1 MTGARSLHTT
11 LHSTHPLHAP
21 PRLVLLDTSLWLE
34 EPAMSNS
41 FKVPPARRSFAW
53 TLIVTLVL
61 GLGLSLSPAPIV
73 HAATITVNTTND
85 ELNTDA
91 DCSLR
96 EAIQAATLDQ
106 PVSGCPAGTFSDTI
120 TLPAGTYTLS
130 AALGS
135 LDLVSSITI
144 DGAGAG
150 STIINGNNA
159 SMRVLTVQYHQLLV
173 CDSPN
178 DRVLRFNPYT
188 GAASGTFIA
197 SGSGGLDMPGAIAF
211 GSDGNAYVAGFS
223 SGVQRYNGATGAS
236 LDTFVASGSGGLLG
250 PTDLAFGP
258 GGFSPGDPDSN
269 LYVTKYQPSG
279 AVLRYDRT
287 SGAFLSSFAS
297 SGSGGAAITPNSIT
311 WGRDKHLYL
320 TDTQSGAVLRYNGST
335 GALLGTF
342 VAPFSGGLRVP
353 RNLAFGPDGNL
364 YVASDDSSGNGDGIL
379 RYNGST
385 GAFIDALVPAGSGG
399 LNRPTD
405 FTFGPDGFLYVIN
418 RGTNQVLRYNAVTG
432 AFIDV
437 AIEAG
442 AGGVNLPSC
451 LEFVTGSGSGPTVN
465 VQDVT
470 IRDGNDGGVFVGEH
484 AYLGLY
490 NSVVTSN
497 SSLTGG
503 GIANSGQIALRNVTI
518 SDNGGG
524 ARGGGIANSADASI
538 TIDKSTITN
547 NEATGGGGIVNSGR
561 LETTNSTISGNRADI
576 RGGGISN
583 TGLAYIASSTITGNR
598 VSRNEG
604 SPADLA
610 GGGVYNPN
618 GTFYFWNTIIAGN
631 TDNRSGTNASP
642 DCFGMLR
649 TERNNLVGNAVNCT
663 IEDGFADGTPF
674 DQVGTPTSP
683 IDPRLSPL
691 AGNGG
696 PTQTHALLFNSP
708 AIDRGSAAAPDSTFN
723 ACPDSDQRGTTRPR
737 DGNADGTAR
746 CDIGAYEYGSNP
758 TPTPSPSPTAAPTAV
773 PTSRPTPGPTLDK
786 KRYLPLLMKQQ

>member
-1 MTGARSLHTT
+1 MFDSLEQ
-11 LHSTHPLHAP
+11 
-21 PRLVLLDTSLWLE
+21 PR
-34 EPAMSNS
+34 
-41 FKVPPARRSFAW
+41 ARRSLGWSLIATFA
-53 TLIVTLVL
+53 L

-73 HAATITVNTTND
+73 HAATIAVNTTND
-85 ELNTDA
+85 ELNNDS

-106 PVSGCPAGTFSDTI
+106 AVSGCPAGTFSDI
-120 TLPAGTYTLS
+120 ISLPAGTYTLS

-144 DGAGAG
+144 DGASAG
-150 STIINGNNA
+150 TTIIDGNDA
-159 SMRVLTVQYHQLLV
+159 GMRVLAVQYHELLV

-178 DRVLRFNPYT
+178 DRVMRFNPYT

-211 GSDGNAYVAGFS
+211 GTDGNAYVAGFS
-223 SGVQRYNGATGAS
+223 SGVQRYNGTTGAS
-236 LDTFVASGSGGLLG
+236 LGTFVASGSGGLLG

-258 GGFSPGDPDSN
+258 GGFSSSDPDSN

-297 SGSGGAAITPNSIT
+297 SGSGGAPITPNSIT
-311 WGRDKHLYL
+311 WGRDKNLYL
-320 TDTQSGAVLRYNGST
+320 TDTQSGAVLRYNGAT
-335 GALLGTF
+335 GALIGTF

-379 RYNGST
+379 RYNGTT

-405 FTFGPDGFLYVIN
+405 FAFGADGFLYVIN
-418 RGTNQVLRYNAVTG
+418 RGTNQVLRYDAVTG

-451 LEFVTGSGSGPTVN
+451 LAFVAGLGSSPTVN

-470 IRDGNDGGVFVGEH
+470 IRDGNDGGVFVGQN

-497 SSLTGG
+497 RALTGG
-503 GIANSGQIALRNVTI
+503 GIASSGQIALRNVTI
-518 SDNGGG
+518 SDNDGG
-524 ARGGGIANSADASI
+524 ARGGGIANGAGASI
-538 TIDKSTITN
+538 TIDKSTIAN
-547 NEATGGGGIVNSGR
+547 NRATGGAGIINSGR
-561 LETTNSTISGNRADI
+561 LETTNVTVSGNQAEI

-583 TGLAYIASSTITGNR
+583 TGLAYIASSTITANH

-604 SPADLA
+604 APSDLA
-610 GGGVYNPN
+610 GGGVYNSN
-618 GTFYFWNTIIAGN
+618 GTFSFWNTIIAGN
-631 TDNRSGTNASP
+631 TDNRTGTNASP

-649 TERNNLVGNAVNCT
+649 TERNNLVGNAVNCM

-683 IDPRLSPL
+683 INPRLAAL
-691 AGNGG
+691 ASNGG

-708 AIDRGSAAAPDSTFN
+708 AIDRGSAATPDSTFN
-723 ACPDSDQRGTTRPR
+723 ACSSTDQRGAARPQ
-737 DGNADGTAR
+737 DGNSDGTAR
-746 CDIGAYEYGSNP
+746 CDVGAYEYGSSP
-758 TPTPSPSPTAAPTAV
+758 PPSPSPTPAPTST
-773 PTSRPTPGPTLDK
+773 PTPLPTPGPKLDQ
-786 KRYLPLLMKQQ
+786 KRYLPLLIKQQ